1 MYAKL
6 GSCLCMV
13 RGIGDHS
20 IAKWKSH
27 PLLVR
32 TMRSE
37 KGSATVTVALFG
49 VSPNR
54 WRGRFQSPSGAP
66 RRVLPTRR
74 RDADES
80 GRDDRAP
87 HLHSTALFR
96 LSGLADESASRACVP
111 PASERAV
118 VCNTLGRRDAC
129 STLDPQRYTG
139 TNHTQR
145 VSVAGK
151 TGPQSYLIR
160 RTVNDLGKFLFI
172 FGLIIA

>member
-87 HLHSTALFR
+87 HLQLHC
-96 LSGLADESASRACVP
+96 SGLAALP
-111 PASERAV
+111 M
-118 VCNTLGRRDAC
+118 N
-129 STLDPQRYTG
+129 
-139 TNHTQR
+139 QR
-145 VSVAGK
+145 VGHAYRLLPSVQSFATPWAGE
-151 TGPQSYLIR
+151 TPVLLWIR
-160 RTVNDLGKFLFI
+160 SGTPAQITPKE
-172 FGLIIA
+172 